1 MKLISRKTHFKL
13 LHFTFLNKCENKKFA
28 YILGR
33 MGYILQQIFTTI
45 SFVFYPINVFVVG
58 KNRTTNLLIT
68 LLSNSFLKHQVIF
81 ISYNI

>member
-13 LHFTFLNKCENKKFA
+13 LHFTFLNKYENKKFA

-45 SFVFYPINVFVVG
+45 SVVFYPINVFVVG